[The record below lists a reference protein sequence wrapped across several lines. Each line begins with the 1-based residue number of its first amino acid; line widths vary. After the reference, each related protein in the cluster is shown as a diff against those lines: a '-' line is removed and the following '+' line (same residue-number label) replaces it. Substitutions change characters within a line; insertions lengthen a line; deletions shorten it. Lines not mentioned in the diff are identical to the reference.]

1 MTVSTLIDDFLQFL
15 ETEKQ
20 ASQLTIRNYDHY
32 LKRFL
37 EFSHSR
43 SSGRVGD
50 VEPGDIDLHLIRK
63 YKLHL
68 AKQPL
73 KKVTQNYFLIA
84 LRSFL
89 RYLADQKIDSL
100 SFDKIELLA
109 QEPRD
114 LKVLDELELQ
124 RLLEA
129 PDPSKKN
136 GLRDR
141 AIMETL
147 FATGLRV
154 SQLASLNRDSINLP
168 KLEWLE
174 RHLAVRKDSFKPL
187 FIRFQGRVDPANAG
201 ESMRLTPR
209 SIERVVEKY
218 VKRAAL
224 PVKATPEILR
234 RTKNFHSAE
243 E

>member
-1 MTVSTLIDDFLQFL
+1 MTVSILIDDFLQFL

-37 EFSHSR
+37 EFSH
-43 SSGRVGD
+43 D
-50 VEPGDIDLHLIRK
+50 IEPKDIDLHLIRK

-129 PDPSKKN
+129 PDPSKKAD
-136 GLRDR
+136 LRDR

-147 FATGLRV
+147 YSKGLRV
-154 SQLASLNRDSINLP
+154 SELTLLNRDSI
-168 KLEWLE
+168 KLNSAVLE
-174 RHLAVRKDSFKPL
+174 KYLQARKDSFKPL
-187 FIRFQGRVDPANAG
+187 FIRFQGKKDPANEG
-201 ESMRLTPR
+201 EAMRLTPR

-224 PVKATPEILR
+224 SVKATPEILR
-234 RTKNFHSAE
+234 RTRDFHSAE